1 MTTSTKG
8 KKCHISHFKVALVF
22 VPAQIHSPHLMRGHR
37 KGLDTK
43 GRRGCTKLIYLGEAR
58 QELES
63 HRLPACQ
70 CTLGCTLGGESAGK
84 QWVVTLGEQRPTPRL
99 RFRAEPSME
108 KQGYQRQ
115 RERDESLIKKNGQE
129 VKEAR

>member
-1 MTTSTKG
+1 MTPSAKG

-43 GRRGCTKLIYLGEAR
+43 GGRGCTKLIYLGEAR
-58 QELES
+58 PGAGIPQAPS
-63 HRLPACQ
+63 LPVH
-70 CTLGCTLGGESAGK
+70 LGLYPEGRKCRKAMGGDPGRAATNSRAQVPCKAICGK
-84 QWVVTLGEQRPTPRL
+84 ARV
-99 RFRAEPSME
+99 
-108 KQGYQRQ
+108 QRQ